1 MTLPHL
7 DAAAV
12 LALGPVGAADAME
25 RALRAGLDP
34 SATVAR
40 SFVDVPAGELIVM
53 PAAGPRHVGVKL
65 VGVAPGNAARGLP
78 RIGAVF
84 VLFDA
89 ETMQPVATLDG
100 TALTSL
106 RTPATS
112 IVALRPWLRRAD
124 GPRDVVVFGAG
135 PQGVGHV
142 DALAAEVALGTVT
155 FVVRT
160 PARVTLPAEG
170 PAAGAT
176 VLAAEDPGL
185 VDALRAADVVV
196 CATTA
201 RTPVFDSTLLSDDAL
216 VAAVGSHEAEAAEVD
231 AAFVR
236 SATVVVEDVA
246 TALRECGDVVQAVAA
261 GAARAEDLV
270 ALSQVARGGV
280 EPASGR
286 VLFKGSGMAW
296 QDLVVAEAVLDH
308 TQSRTALPSP

>member
-25 RALRAGLDP
+25 QALRDGLDP
-34 SATVAR
+34 SATVPR
-40 SFVDVPAGELIVM
+40 SFVEVPAGELIVM
-53 PAAGPRHVGVKL
+53 PAAGARHVGVKL

-89 ETMQPVATLDG
+89 RTMQPVATLDG
-100 TALTSL
+100 TALTTL

-112 IVALRPWLRRAD
+112 IVGLRPWLRGAG

-135 PQGVGHV
+135 PQGSGHV
-142 DALAAEVALGTVT
+142 EALAAEVALGTVT
-155 FVVRT
+155 FVVRR
-160 PARVTLPAEG
+160 PDAVTLPSTGA
-170 PAAGAT
+170 AAGAT
-176 VLAAEDPGL
+176 VLATDDPR
-185 VDALRAADVVV
+185 VAAALRDADVVV

-201 RTPVFDSTLLSDDAL
+201 RTPVFDASLVSAHVL
-216 VAAVGSHEAEAAEVD
+216 VAAVGSHEPEAAEVD
-231 AAFVR
+231 AAFVG
-236 SATVVVEDVA
+236 SATVVVEDVS

-261 GAARAEDLV
+261 GTITEDDLV
-270 ALSQVARGGV
+270 ALTDVANGRRPV
-280 EPASGR
+280 TTGR

-308 TQSRTALPSP
+308 AARQPA

>member
-12 LALGPVGAADAME
+12 LALGPAGAADALE
-25 RALRAGLDP
+25 RALRDGLDP
-34 SATVAR
+34 SATVPR
-40 SFVDVPAGELIVM
+40 SFVEVPAGELIVM

-78 RIGAVF
+78 RIGAVY

-112 IVALRPWLRRAD
+112 IVALRPWLRAGD
-124 GPRDVVVFGAG
+124 APRRVVVFGAG

-142 DALAAEVALGTVT
+142 EALAAEVPLSDVT
-155 FVVRT
+155 FVVRRPGT
-160 PARVTLPAEG
+160 VTLPAAG
-170 PAAGAT
+170 AAGGAT
-176 VLAAEDPGL
+176 VLASD
-185 VDALRAADVVV
+185 DARVTEALGRADVVV

-201 RTPVFDSTLLSDDAL
+201 RTPVFDSSLVSYRQVL
-216 VAAVGSHEAEAAEVD
+216 VAAVGSHEPEAAEVD
-231 AAFVR
+231 AAFVH
-236 SATVVVEDVA
+236 SATVVVEDVQ

-261 GAARAEDLV
+261 GAVDEGSLV
-270 ALSQVARGGV
+270 PLTDVANGRHPV
-280 EPASGR
+280 STGR

-308 TQSRTALPSP
+308 AHAGPPSA

>member
-1 MTLPHL
+1 VTLPHL

-12 LALGPVGAADAME
+12 LALGPAGAADAME
-25 RALRAGLDP
+25 QALRDGLDP
-34 SATVAR
+34 ASGVPR

-53 PAAGPRHVGVKL
+53 PAAGVRHVGAKL

-78 RIGAVF
+78 RIGAVY

-100 TALTSL
+100 TALTTL

-112 IVALRPWLRRAD
+112 IVALRPWLRRAQ
-124 GPRDVVVFGAG
+124 GPQDLVVFGAG

-142 DALAAEVALGTVT
+142 DALAAEVGLGTVT

-160 PARVTLPAEG
+160 PGKVTLPATG
-170 PAAGAT
+170 AAAGAR
-176 VLAAEDPGL
+176 VLASDDPA
-185 VDALRAADVVV
+185 VADVLRAADVVV

-201 RTPVFDSTLLSDDAL
+201 RTPVFDSSLLGDRVL

-231 AAFVR
+231 VAFAG
-236 SATVVVEDVA
+236 SATVIVEDVA
-246 TALRECGDVVQAVAA
+246 TALRECGDVVQAAAA
-261 GAARAEDLV
+261 GAVAEADLV
-270 ALSQVARGGV
+270 PLRAVARGDVAGD
-280 EPASGR
+280 SGR

-296 QDLVVAEAVLDH
+296 QDLVVAEAVLDRARAAAS
-308 TQSRTALPSP
+308 SR

>member
-25 RALRAGLDP
+25 QALRDGLDP
-34 SATVAR
+34 AATVPR

-65 VGVAPGNAARGLP
+65 VGVAPGNADRGLP
-78 RIGAVF
+78 RIGAVY

-112 IVALRPWLRRAD
+112 VVALRPWLRTGDA
-124 GPRDVVVFGAG
+124 PRRVVVFGAG

-142 DALAAEVALGTVT
+142 EALAAEVALGPVT
-155 FVVRT
+155 FVVRRRG
-160 PARVTLPAEG
+160 AVTLPTQG
-170 PAAGAT
+170 PAAGAA
-176 VLAAEDPGL
+176 VLASEDPQ
-185 VDALRAADVVV
+185 VADALGEADVVV

-201 RTPVFDSTLLSDDAL
+201 RTPVFDSSLVPTRRPVL
-216 VAAVGSHEAEAAEVD
+216 VAAVGSHEPGAAEVD
-231 AAFVR
+231 AAFVG
-236 SATVVVEDVA
+236 SATVVVEDVE
-246 TALRECGDVVQAVAA
+246 TALRECGDIVQAVAA
-261 GAARAEDLV
+261 GTTSRDDLV
-270 ALSQVARGGV
+270 PLSDVARGLAR
-280 EPASGR
+280 PRTGR

-296 QDLVVAEAVLDH
+296 QDLVVAEAVLAHADLR
-308 TQSRTALPSP
+308 SR

>member
-12 LALGPVGAADAME
+12 FALGPPAAADAME

-34 SATVAR
+34 SATVPR
-40 SFVDVPAGELIVM
+40 SFVTVPAGELIVM
-53 PAAGPRHVGVKL
+53 PAAGPRYVGVKL
-65 VGVAPGNAARGLP
+65 AGIAPANPARGLP
-78 RIGAVF
+78 RIGAIYA
-84 VLFDA
+84 LFDA
-89 ETMQPVATLDG
+89 DTMQPVATLDG

-112 IVALRPWLRRAD
+112 IVALRPWLRRS
-124 GPRDVVVFGAG
+124 GTPRRLVVFGAG

-142 DALAAEVALGTVT
+142 DALAAEDDLAEIAL
-155 FVVRT
+155 VVRR
-160 PARVTLPAEG
+160 PGAVALPAEG
-170 PAAGAT
+170 PLAGAS
-176 VLAAEDPGL
+176 VLAADDPQVGR
-185 VDALRAADVVV
+185 ALAAADVVV

-201 RTPVFDSTLLSDDAL
+201 RTPVFDPAHVGDDVL
-216 VAAVGSHEAEAAEVD
+216 VAAVGSHEPEAAEVD
-231 AAFVR
+231 AAFVG

-261 GAARAEDLV
+261 GAVAEADLV
-270 ALSQVARGGV
+270 GLAALVRGEVVTG
-280 EPASGR
+280 PGR

-308 TQSRTALPSP
+308 AHAARPS

>member
-7 DAAAV
+7 DATAV

-25 RALRAGLDP
+25 QALRDGLDP
-34 SATVAR
+34 AAGVPRT
-40 SFVDVPAGELIVM
+40 FVEVPAGELIVM
-53 PAAGPRHVGVKL
+53 PAAAARHVGVKL

-78 RIGAVF
+78 RIGAVY

-89 ETMQPVATLDG
+89 GTMQPVATLDG

-112 IVALRPWLRRAD
+112 VVALRPWLRTSHA
-124 GPRDVVVFGAG
+124 PRQVVAFGAG

-142 DALAAEVALGTVT
+142 AALAAEVPLGTVT
-155 FVVRT
+155 FVVRR
-160 PARVTLPAEG
+160 PAAVTLPAEG
-170 PAAGAT
+170 PLAGAV
-176 VLAAEDPGL
+176 VLASGDPRVAE
-185 VDALRAADVVV
+185 ALAGADVVV

-201 RTPVFDSTLLSDDAL
+201 RTPVFDSALLGDEVL
-216 VAAVGSHEAEAAEVD
+216 VAAVGSHEPEAAEVD
-231 AAFVR
+231 AALLR

-261 GAARAEDLV
+261 GAVGEDDLV
-270 ALSQVARGGV
+270 PLSRVARGE
-280 EPASGR
+280 EPATSGR

-308 TQSRTALPSP
+308 AAPPSP